1 MSHDI
6 ARGMRSGQLD
16 QGTSAECV
24 KRRRARRMDKIAAR
38 PGRSFLAR
46 CSSPVSTV
54 SRHPIGDYDPEFWR
68 ESVDCIR
75 DTDVTEATGR

>member
-1 MSHDI
+1 
-6 ARGMRSGQLD
+6 MRPGQLD

-24 KRRRARRMDKIAAR
+24 KAESAAHDKIAAQWSQLPR
-38 PGRSFLAR
+38 ALQFACVDSF
-46 CSSPVSTV
+46 
-54 SRHPIGDYDPEFWR
+54 RHPIGDYDPEFWR